1 MKTNLEQLK
10 PKIIQFRD
18 YKQFDDDKFRKKFVI

>member
-1 MKTNLEQLK
+1 MKTNLERLK

-18 YKQFDDDKFRKKFVI
+18 YKQFCDDKFRKKIVI